1 MPDRNDIVEVAIEGK
16 LLADEL
22 AEFANERF
30 RSSAEPKNDELIA
43 TLVGL
48 SARNGLRALLALSG
62 EGVDD
67 QVGILGRALTER
79 ALDLQYLRTA
89 THGRDGPLADHY
101 SRRFPRGQRMQYRHE
116 SNCHL
121 LATFFQATATQWS
134 RASRPSLR

>member
-1 MPDRNDIVEVAIEGK
+1 MPDRNDIVEVAVEGK

-30 RSSAEPKNDELIA
+30 RRSVEPKNDELIA
-43 TLVGL
+43 TLIGL

-89 THGRDGPLADHY
+89 TTRK
-101 SRRFPRGQRMQYRHE
+101 RGSKQTY
-116 SNCHL
+116 
-121 LATFFQATATQWS
+121 
-134 RASRPSLR
+134 LRTIDKE